1 MSIKK
6 NIYIYLIPIS
16 ITQQDCYILDQGGAK
31 VFVWKGKKANR
42 AERQAVMARA
52 LVSASAPLGMTY
64 LHSMEWNLAE
74 SD

>member
-1 MSIKK
+1 M
-6 NIYIYLIPIS
+6 
-16 ITQQDCYILDQGGAK
+16 DQGGAK

-64 LHSMEWNLAE
+64 LHSMEWNLGE
-74 SD
+74 SDQKGSFLML